1 MKNFP
6 LPGSDPVKRPGDNI
20 YSDVLLLQTCIT
32 IIATRLQSLPLKII
46 TIIIMII
53 SKAQILK
60 KPSAL
65 SKEHD
70 GSGAAG

>member
-20 YSDVLLLQTCIT
+20 YSDVLLLPTC
-32 IIATRLQSLPLKII
+32 IIATRSQSLPFK
-46 TIIIMII
+46 IIIMRII
-53 SKAQILK
+53 SKVQILK

-65 SKEHD
+65 YKEHD